1 MSTIDQQKIDQQK
14 KIIISHLLDDD
25 DFERLKEMREDD
37 NIYNN
42 MSYDEFVD
50 WNSKKIDALNMNEM
64 KWLYMLLTYMASEKI
79 NLIDMEDCGSWT
91 ATAFF
96 YHMDGKLCITH
107 PR

>member
-1 MSTIDQQKIDQQK
+1 MSTIDEQK
-14 KIIISHLLDDD
+14 KTIISHLLDDD

-50 WNSKKIDALNMNEM
+50 WNSKKIDALNKNEM
-64 KWLYMLLTYMASEKI
+64 NWLYMLLTYMASEKI
-79 NLIDMEDCGSWT
+79 NLIDMEYCEGWT

-96 YHMDGKLCITH
+96 YDMDGKLCITH